1 MITIWEVCFVYSWEI
16 DMYIREK
23 KYVLTPKEGS
33 EIMNM
38 RENPQI
44 VRIKYMDSDGSYSVE
59 TNDGYYF
66 MFQVKE

>member
-1 MITIWEVCFVYSWEI
+1 
-16 DMYIREK
+16 MYIREK
-23 KYVLTPKEGS
+23 NYVLTPKEGS